1 MKYFIGCFS
10 HTLKRWYHIVWSI
23 YKIRIILILD
33 QIETANYNI
42 KTILGN
48 DEQMTFPYDKYKLI
62 SK

>member
-1 MKYFIGCFS
+1 MHVYEIFYRVLKSYFGTILYGPY
-10 HTLKRWYHIVWSI
+10 T
-23 YKIRIILILD
+23 ILILD

>member
-1 MKYFIGCFS
+1 MLKSYFGTILYGPY
-10 HTLKRWYHIVWSI
+10 T
-23 YKIRIILILD
+23 ILILD